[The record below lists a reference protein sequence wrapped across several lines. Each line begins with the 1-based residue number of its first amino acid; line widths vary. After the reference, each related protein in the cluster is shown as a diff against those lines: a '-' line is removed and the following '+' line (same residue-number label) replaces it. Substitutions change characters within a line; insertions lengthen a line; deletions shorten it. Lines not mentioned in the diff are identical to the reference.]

1 MNDEY
6 VYLLANPNHLK
17 KKTNLNLINYEKEL
31 LVLLEKIF
39 PQYKSYL
46 DYQLIEKIESL
57 CNEIYI
63 NNLANTVSKTVIED
77 LIKELEN
84 ELPFR

>member
-1 MNDEY
+1 MSNEY

-17 KKTNLNLINYEKEL
+17 KEKNVNLINYENEL

-46 DYQLIEKIESL
+46 DHQLIEKIESL
-57 CNEIYI
+57 CNENYT
-63 NNLANTVSKTVIED
+63 NNLANTVAKTVIED
-77 LIKELEN
+77 IIKELEN